1 MLVELTLGIL
11 REDRW
16 EKNLEKMGWNWSVT
30 VWV

>member
-16 EKNLEKMGWNWSVT
+16 EKNLEKMGWSVT